1 MIDGPRPALDLAA
14 LFTDAVAYE
23 LIGPDLEAGR
33 DEGLWPEEEAQ
44 VARAV
49 AARRVQFAAGRRC
62 ARAGLV
68 ALGLAAGPIPTGPHR
83 APCWP
88 DGTTGS
94 ISHTTGYAVAV
105 VRRTGAGAPGAVPAD
120 TGEPEAPENDPIS
133 IGVDAE
139 QLGRVGDHLYSR
151 LFTPAEEAWL
161 ARLPG
166 ARRDAAATAV
176 FGAKEAFYKA
186 QFPLTGAWVGF
197 HDVRSHP
204 VENPDGTHAG
214 YRLEPHT
221 RLAALHAVEWP
232 CVARHV
238 QRGAVVVSAVELLA
252 APRRRGL

>member
-1 MIDGPRPALDLAA
+1 VIAGPRSAPDLAA
-14 LFTDAVAYE
+14 LFSDAVAFE
-23 LIGPDLEAGR
+23 LAGPDLEAGG

-44 VARAV
+44 VTRAV
-49 AARRVQFAAGRRC
+49 AARRLQFAAGRRC

-68 ALGLAAGPIPTGPHR
+68 ALGLPAGPIPAGPQR
-83 APCWP
+83 APRWP
-88 DGTTGS
+88 LGTAGS

-105 VRRTGAGAPGAVPAD
+105 VRRTITGPAGPGGPVPD
-120 TGEPEAPENDPIS
+120 RIS
-133 IGVDAE
+133 IGIDAE
-139 QLGRVGDHLYSR
+139 QLGRVGDHLYAR
-151 LFTPAEEAWL
+151 LFTPVEEAWL

-166 ARRDAAATAV
+166 PRRDAAATAV

-221 RLAALHAVEWP
+221 GLAALDAVQWP
-232 CVARHV
+232 CLARHV
-238 QRGAVVVSAVELLA
+238 QRGAVVVSAVEVLA
-252 APRRRGL
+252 TPG

>member
-1 MIDGPRPALDLAA
+1 MSTGAGPHPAPDLAA
-14 LFTDAVAYE
+14 LFTDAVAFE
-23 LIGPDLEAGR
+23 LTGPDLEAGG
-33 DEGLWPEEEAQ
+33 DAGLWPEEEVQ

-49 AARRVQFAAGRRC
+49 PARRLQFAAGRRC
-62 ARAGLV
+62 ARAGLA
-68 ALGLAAGPIPTGPHR
+68 ALGLAPVPIPAGPQR
-83 APCWP
+83 APHWP
-88 DGTTGS
+88 AGATGS

-105 VRRTGAGAPGAVPAD
+105 VRRTSDGPGGPSGPAS
-120 TGEPEAPENDPIS
+120 TRLS

-161 ARLPG
+161 ARLAGP
-166 ARRDAAATAV
+166 RRDAAATAV

-197 HDVRSHP
+197 HDVRAHP
-204 VENPDGTHAG
+204 IENADGTHDG

-221 RLAALHAVEWP
+221 DLAALDAVHWP

-238 QRGAVVVSAVELLA
+238 ERGPVVVSAVEILA
-252 APRRRGL
+252 APD